1 MAVAKSGI
9 LGDLNGSVGNL
20 TFYNLGGSHVVRERA
35 VQVFNP
41 QTPKQEASRANM
53 SFAIEVFNQ
62 LKPFLKFSLIN
73 RMKKQSLLSEFLR
86 LNLNKSIINSVLY
99 IDDFK
104 YYSSNSE
111 NSVIVIDEAE
121 LANNLVQGTII

>member
-20 TFYNLGGSHVVRERA
+20 TFYNLRGSHVVRERA

-41 QTPKQEASRANM
+41 QTPKQETSRANM

-73 RMKKQSLLSEFLR
+73 RPKKQSLLSEFLR

-99 IDDFK
+99 IDDLK

-121 LANNLVQGTII
+121 LANNLVQGTIV